1 MDFLKMAERAKNIR
15 NLNNYKGKQV
25 IVHAV
30 RPVFYNKA
38 LVKYQK
44 FQYVGKINRKFDEN
58 ISMTL
63 GLFIL
68 AIGKNYMICK
78 FKFSKNAENRFG
90 ECYVMSIEDAK
101 TQQQIYSSDTKLN
114 IAESEMLGNG
124 VITGVE
130 NDELLKKY
138 NQKPAIL
145 LGTYEVKN
153 QKYMELLVAKDV
165 IYKGKIPDGFE
176 LVNKDIVKL
185 KNNSEDEEDLLLKR
199 WDFVESHFLFAIKW
213 HLKTVAPN

>member
-30 RPVFYNKA
+30 RPVFYNNV
-38 LVKYQK
+38 LVKFQK
-44 FQYVGKINRKFDEN
+44 FQYVGKINRKFDDN

-63 GLFIL
+63 GRFIL
-68 AIGKNYMICK
+68 VIGKNYMICK

-90 ECYVMSIEDAK
+90 ECYVMSVEDAK

-114 IAESEMLGNG
+114 ITESEMVGNG
-124 VITGVE
+124 IITGVE

-138 NQKPAIL
+138 DQKPAIL

-153 QKYMELLVAKDV
+153 QKYMELLLAKDF
-165 IYKGKIPDGFE
+165 IYKGKIPENFK
-176 LVNKDIVKL
+176 LVNKDILNKEICS
-185 KNNSEDEEDLLLKR
+185 KNEDENLL
-199 WDFVESHFLFAIKW
+199 
-213 HLKTVAPN
+213 

>member
-63 GLFIL
+63 GRFIL

-78 FKFSKNAENRFG
+78 FKF
-90 ECYVMSIEDAK
+90 
-101 TQQQIYSSDTKLN
+101 
-114 IAESEMLGNG
+114 
-124 VITGVE
+124 
-130 NDELLKKY
+130 
-138 NQKPAIL
+138 
-145 LGTYEVKN
+145 
-153 QKYMELLVAKDV
+153 
-165 IYKGKIPDGFE
+165 
-176 LVNKDIVKL
+176 
-185 KNNSEDEEDLLLKR
+185 
-199 WDFVESHFLFAIKW
+199 
-213 HLKTVAPN
+213 